1 MLYINLEHD
10 MNRHVISNSLDII
23 HQAQISLD
31 GLMLLLG
38 DAHDGQLQ
46 KIGAL
51 LGSVTRDLEHGLSG
65 IESEIYPNSN

>member
-1 MLYINLEHD
+1 
-10 MNRHVISNSLDII
+10 MNRHVISNSLDIL
-23 HQAQISLD
+23 HQAQTSLD

-51 LGSVTRDLEHGLSG
+51 LRSVTKDLEHGLSG
-65 IESEIYPNSN
+65 IESEVYPESNRLNG

>member
-1 MLYINLEHD
+1 

-51 LGSVTRDLEHGLSG
+51 LGAVTRDLEHGLSG
-65 IESEIYPNSN
+65 IEAEVYPNSQ